1 MAKII
6 YAYSRKAPFGTADI
20 GRLKKICARLE
31 PDNLSLPVQHTV
43 AVHGALACG
52 IVNDRN
58 AVVRGNN
65 VLLGCL
71 YGNQQRWEDG
81 GAQPDGSFAIFRDG
95 RDFLEVLSDAAAS
108 RTVWY
113 CLTDDVFVAS
123 TSQRA
128 IVMFLGEMEFDE
140 RVIPWMLSTGSL
152 GPELSWDKRI
162 KRLPPDSLLRVDKS
176 HWTMAVE
183 TKPIAFSASD
193 GTRADHKRAL
203 ASEIRG
209 VIRSMRDSTH
219 IDFRR
224 YILPLSGGYDSRAI
238 LCFLSENGAPDD
250 LRAIT
255 WGLEKNIARDGN
267 DAAIAKAL
275 AAKVGVPHNYFHTDV
290 GEEDVGQIIDRFI
303 RCGEGRV
310 DHLSGYMDG
319 LEIWRRLLEDEGAS
333 GIIRGDEGFGWTP
346 VSSELTV
353 RFNVGMALCADYAN
367 LQDIP
372 RRFKLPKQELPDH
385 LRRMKHETLETWRDR
400 LYHAY
405 RLPTILAALSD
416 IKYSYVEILNPL
428 LARSLLYRVRTL
440 PDSLRTDKALFKEI
454 VNAVC
459 PDIPIAREGAN
470 ASPASILRRRDVAEL
485 MKTEILSEKAAE
497 VLGRDLLEHV
507 AKGIRTEGNAA
518 GEPRGKG
525 WSTVKS
531 LIPRSIKNRVRD
543 LVAKPQVDGNILAFR
558 VFLILRMHDLLA
570 SDCEHMSKGTQH
582 ALGRELPV
590 S

>member
-58 AVVRGNN
+58 AVVRGDN

-71 YGNQQRWEDG
+71 YGKQQRWEDA
-81 GAQPDGSFAIFRDG
+81 GAEPDGSFAIFRDG
-95 RDFLEVLSDAAAS
+95 RDFLEVVSDAAAS

-113 CLTDDVFVAS
+113 CMTDDVFVAS

-128 IVMFLGEMEFDE
+128 IVMFLGTMDFDE

-152 GPELSWDKRI
+152 GPALSWDKRI
-162 KRLPPDSLLRVDKS
+162 NRLPPDSLLRVDKLR
-176 HWTMAVE
+176 WAITVD
-183 TKPIAFSASD
+183 TKPIAFSACR
-193 GTRADHKRAL
+193 GTRADHKHVL
-203 ASEIRG
+203 ESDIRG
-209 VIRSMRDSTH
+209 VIQSMHDSTH

-238 LCFLSENGAPDD
+238 LCFLSGQGAPED
-250 LRAIT
+250 LKAIT
-255 WGLEKNIARDGN
+255 WGLEKNIERDGN
-267 DAAIAKAL
+267 DAAVAKAL
-275 AAKVGVPHNYFHTDV
+275 ASKMGVPHKYFHTDF
-290 GEEDVGQIIDRFI
+290 GEENVARIIDRFI

-319 LEIWRRLLEDEGAS
+319 LEIWRRLLEDENAS

-367 LQDIP
+367 LQDIL
-372 RRFKLPKQELPDH
+372 RRFKLPQQELPDG

-416 IKYSYVEILNPL
+416 IKYSYVEIINPL

-440 PDSLRTDKALFKEI
+440 PDGLRTDKTLFKEI
-454 VNAVC
+454 VNTLC
-459 PDIPIAREGAN
+459 PDVPIAREGAN
-470 ASPASILRRRDVAEL
+470 ASPGSILRRREVAEL
-485 MKTEILSEKAAE
+485 MKTEILSEKAAG

-525 WSTVKS
+525 WSTLKS
-531 LIPRSIKNRVRD
+531 FIPRSIKNRVRD

-558 VFLILRMHDLLA
+558 VFLILRMHDLLK
-570 SDCEHMSKGTQH
+570 SDCEHMKGSQH
-582 ALGRELPV
+582 EIGREMPV